1 MALNLSNGSQILRNV
16 GRSVKDIVKKQQQTT
31 KANHGNVFRV
41 AKGGSVRKASPVRV
55 TQTGNN
61 KIPYTISGSS
71 LNGTLNINGAINGEG
86 KLAFLNAIHKEI
98 NSGKSTIYN
107 LLGGGSRKLDTK
119 TGKYVSVKSAK
130 QFNDLVG
137 EAAAAGVNIPFWAKK
152 DRRRKTTKNNSTY
165 NVENIVPDYS
175 NPLPENIQRS
185 LDLANPNPNIS
196 NPQVS
201 NYGRSNPQYQGT
213 TGGSTVKP
221 SVFNMPGPEPIPT
234 GMGPTRQ
241 KVDPLTADERETIE
255 SLLNETQSKFD
266 AKEITEEQYY
276 SELEEI
282 QNMYTEIENKYWKA
296 EERKYD
302 KRTPEG
308 RQTEFNKKI
317 DDIEKRYANGDLTD
331 DEYISELQKAHD
343 KYDYDSNRPNDH
355 SNVLNN
361 PPEKPLTEEERAR
374 KLYEDAMN
382 GNLEE
387 VPEHVR
393 EVMDAYRME
402 DERVAKEAEEKAKAD
417 REMEEIKKK
426 EKEIYD
432 NRIYDEDEYKRL
444 EEELIEKFNN
454 GDITEEELK
463 KQWAELDKRYQ
474 PITKEELEEQ
484 IEEGTKPDARPES
497 NPFHRDMDKF
507 DSAIEKQFKGEG
519 YEGNIKNGYVQ
530 DITVGGKTYNIKHRA
545 DDNTIDVF
553 DSDGNVIA
561 DQDILKD
568 VNSKVFDETNNFYK
582 NLSDE
587 EWDTVINNA
596 KDYRFDKHKAS
607 DTITEREAKMLNTND
622 AIEKRKAILDEQRE
636 AIVKNAETA
645 KGKKKKEA
653 LNKQRNTIDIKKREA
668 DRIKKTNEHK
678 LEAGQRR
685 RAARSKFNKTLGLDA
700 FEEGSQE
707 FKDALNALKGTD
719 EYVEA
724 MAKFKKDLK
733 GIDKMKR
740 SGIKET
746 NRIIDAEISALSG
759 KGLTINNAITVASA
773 AIGAVNKYKESRA
786 EGKGVVSSAA
796 RAGATAIAAEVLG
809 PGAAVA
815 VMGARMAGNALTE
828 AGDAIYKENRR
839 MNSASNFRVFG
850 GASFQDSQE
859 LATMRQSGMELAKMS
874 QYNLE
879 QTLMGAEAK
888 HLHR

>member
-31 KANHGNVFRV
+31 KANHGSVFRV
-41 AKGGSVRKASPVRV
+41 AKGGSVRKASPVKV

-130 QFNDLVG
+130 QFNDLTG

-282 QNMYTEIENKYWKA
+282 QNMYTDIENKYWQHQ
-296 EERKYD
+296 E
-302 KRTPEG
+302 
-308 RQTEFNKKI
+308 
-317 DDIEKRYANGDLTD
+317 
-331 DEYISELQKAHD
+331 
-343 KYDYDSNRPNDH
+343 
-355 SNVLNN
+355 
-361 PPEKPLTEEERAR
+361 
-374 KLYEDAMN
+374 KLYGDPRSKE
-382 GNLEE
+382 
-387 VPEHVR
+387 
-393 EVMDAYRME
+393 YR
-402 DERVAKEAEEKAKAD
+402 ERVANE
-417 REMEEIKKK
+417 RF
-426 EKEIYD
+426 
-432 NRIYDEDEYKRL
+432 
-444 EEELIEKFNN
+444 EELHRKVNN
-454 GDITEEELK
+454 GDITEEEFIKGLDELHDTYDKVNPLSDENVLSKSLDQTNKEQAEKLYEDAINGKLESIPEQARQRMKYSSFNNEEDVVKPDTTKLDASVEKIQANLK
-463 KQWAELDKRYQ
+463 EEADRRIFDEEERDRLLEEIDDSWINGNIESKEEYQKLVDEVNKRYKPLTQ
-474 PITKEELEEQ
+474 EEAQEYMNDV
-484 IEEGTKPDARPES
+484 TNPDARDS
-497 NPFHRDMDKF
+497 YNPFHRDMDKF
-507 DSAIEKQFKGEG
+507 DSTIEKQFKGEG

-530 DITVGGKTYNIKHRA
+530 DITVGDKTYNIKHRA

-622 AIEKRKAILDEQRE
+622 AIEKRKAVLDEQRE

-653 LNKQRNTIDIKKREA
+653 LNKQRNTVDIKKHEA

-685 RAARSKFNKTLGLDA
+685 RAARSKFNKSLGLDA

-707 FKDALNALKGTD
+707 FKDALNSLKGTD

-740 SGIKET
+740 TGIKEV
-746 NRIIDAEISALSG
+746 NRTIDAQISALSG

-773 AIGAVNKYKESRA
+773 AIGAINKYKESRA
-786 EGKGVVSSAA
+786 EGKGVVSSAI
-796 RAGATAIAAEVLG
+796 RAGGTAVAAEVLG